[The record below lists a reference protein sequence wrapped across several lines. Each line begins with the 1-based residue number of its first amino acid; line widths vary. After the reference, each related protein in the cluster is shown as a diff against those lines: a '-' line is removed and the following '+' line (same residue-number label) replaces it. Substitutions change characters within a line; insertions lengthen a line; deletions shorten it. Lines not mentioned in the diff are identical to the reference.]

1 MAEKIK
7 SYPKRK
13 WWMEEGEELD
23 SARRMKEAVAR
34 KKEYF
39 DLKAG
44 SDGKD
49 QPSITT
55 KYTGKVGSKKK
66 VVEKKV
72 VAKKYVEAD
81 EFEDEDEVMDDDMG
95 MEMEAGIND
104 EADVIDT
111 DDEVMGDMGGEEA
124 VCTCPNCGAKLV
136 IEAIPEDEDEGMED
150 EGMEDEMGDSDMMDA
165 ESEEDDMTVP
175 KLESKKDKF
184 NKYAKKVESKKKV
197 ADSEE
202 SFEEAYKKW
211 KEERRKRL
219 EAMKAKKRKVE
230 AESEIGVEYGSDTK
244 GMVGPGKTKDGQK
257 TDVGKGN
264 DDCFAPQS
272 SSTSDMVGPGK
283 AFSGQKASVSANG
296 VRTSEKKVVAK
307 KAMAEEEAVSDPF
320 EDEND
325 LEGNLGGDLDY
336 ADIPVD
342 VGADPDSI
350 EKYEAVQKRRKARDM
365 KESTSMKEAFEWKKL
380 VRGEYK

>member
-23 SARRMKEAVAR
+23 SARRMKEASDR
-34 KKEYF
+34 KKEYT
-39 DLKAG
+39 LKAG

-55 KYTGKVGSKKK
+55 KYTSKAGSKKK
-66 VVEKKV
+66 VVEKNV
-72 VAKKYVEAD
+72 VAKKYREAD

-95 MEMEAGIND
+95 MEMEMSAGIND
-104 EADVIDT
+104 EADVIDSE
-111 DDEVMGDMGGEEA
+111 DEVGGEEA

-136 IEAIPEDEDEGMED
+136 IETIPEGEGMED
-150 EGMEDEMGDSDMMDA
+150 ESVGDDSMEDEIGDSDMMDV
-165 ESEEDDMTVP
+165 ESEEDDMSVP

-184 NKYAKKVESKKKV
+184 KKYAKKVESKKKV

-211 KEERRKRL
+211 KEDRRKRL
-219 EAMKAKKRKVE
+219 EAMKNKKRKVE
-230 AESEIGVEYGSDTK
+230 AESEIGVEYGSDTSD
-244 GMVGPGKTKDGQK
+244 MVGPGKSKEGGK
-257 TDVGKGN
+257 SDVGKGN
-264 DDCFAPQS
+264 DDCFAPTS

-283 AFSGQKASVSANG
+283 AFSGQKASISVNG
-296 VRTSEKKVVAK
+296 ARTSEKKVVAK
-307 KAMAEEEAVSDPF
+307 KAMAEEEAVTDPF

-325 LEGNLGGDLDY
+325 LEGSLGGDLDY

-350 EKYEAVQKRRKARDM
+350 EKYEAVQKRRMARGM
-365 KESTSMKEAFEWKKL
+365 KESTSMKEAFDFKKL